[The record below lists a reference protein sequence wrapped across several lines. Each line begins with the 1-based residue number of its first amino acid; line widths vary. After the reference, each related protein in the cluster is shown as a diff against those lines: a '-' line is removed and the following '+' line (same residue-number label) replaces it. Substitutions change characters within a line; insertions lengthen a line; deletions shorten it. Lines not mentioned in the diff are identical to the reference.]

1 MKIAIALAAAAG
13 LLIPASPALADNP
26 APTAVALVARWD
38 FNSGATAGKIA
49 DTSGRG
55 QALSVRAANQGV
67 IRFEGGAATFP
78 ALCAAAT
85 TACPQGLMEAPSAA
99 DLNPGTRGFKWSAR
113 IRLTQAQLGGSAN
126 IMQKG
131 VAGTGSQWKMQLGAT
146 NGRAH
151 CVVTGTGSA
160 TAYFARS
167 SAPVT
172 DGQWHKILC
181 ARTATTL
188 TVFVDNV
195 QRGQTTIPA
204 TLNISNASPLRIGA
218 PNFNARTEMYHGSL
232 DDVYAELG

>member
-13 LLIPASPALADNP
+13 MLIPASPALADTP
-26 APTAVALVARWD
+26 GTLALVARWD
-38 FNSGATAGKIA
+38 FNTGATAGKIA

-55 QALSVRAANQGV
+55 QALSVRTADQGV
-67 IRFEGGAATFP
+67 IRFEAGAAVFPAACAAGAAT
-78 ALCAAAT
+78 CSR
-85 TACPQGLMEAPSAA
+85 GLMEAPNAA
-99 DLNPGTRGFKWSAR
+99 NLNPGTRWFRWSAR
-113 IRLTQAQLGGSAN
+113 IRLTKAQLGGSAN

-151 CVVTGTGSA
+151 CVMSGTGSA

-181 ARTATTL
+181 QRQGTNLAIY
-188 TVFVDNV
+188 VDNV
-195 QRGQTTIPA
+195 LRGQTTIPA
-204 TLNISNASPLRIGA
+204 TLSISNSLPLRIGG
-218 PNFNARTEMYHGSL
+218 PNFNTRSDMYHGAL